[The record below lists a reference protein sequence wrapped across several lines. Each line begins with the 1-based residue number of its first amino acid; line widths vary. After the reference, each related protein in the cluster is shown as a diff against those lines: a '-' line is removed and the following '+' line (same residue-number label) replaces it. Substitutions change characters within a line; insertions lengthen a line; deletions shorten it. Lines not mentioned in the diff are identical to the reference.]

1 MKVPVQTNFKR
12 TPTFRHRDIST
23 PVPIEMP
30 ELPALPA
37 PPVFQWMQRVLFPGI
52 QLAVFAVGLYLLF
65 SVIVMRSSFN
75 LFYMIGF
82 MALGMIASLICAVIE
97 YFVMKNRQNRQY
109 TLLRDEFIR
118 NLQAHSGESV
128 HAGQAYAARLER
140 AFPGKQSAGA
150 AGLTNTLW
158 ERTYD
163 EELLLRL
170 GTVEN
175 VPNPAALTCRQSF
188 SKHPLSREIA
198 QALDSCATLPR
209 MPYLLNCADHHCL
222 AVTGN
227 LAEDFSMAFLCEI
240 LENYSPERV
249 QLHCMAEQKNLTI
262 ALLAQLPHV
271 EHQTLNE
278 ALDALA
284 TEDDGRLHL
293 IWISGKTAANA
304 GSIVKRAA
312 DIKAKSLIFI
322 QNPDEAPAF
331 CDCRIHVDTS
341 EQAELSRAFSPERIF
356 RPELMSLSVFQQSLS
371 DLSGLCTAQ
380 PIQAAQV
387 QDALKIPEKLTLFE
401 FLKISDIQQWVF
413 SQHPVTGS
421 GLRIPIGQGEGGKKV
436 FLNFTACRGH
446 GMLAGMTGSGKSQF
460 LLTML
465 ALLSLQYQPEFF
477 TFAIIDFKADASA
490 MQLRDLPNF
499 VGALSD
505 LDDSTQLNRA
515 LVMLEYESK
524 RRQQVLNDA
533 KRDGVIA
540 VNEIEHYHRA
550 QVSGK
555 KLPPLPYLLVIVDE
569 FVDAKRSDPNFLEKM
584 AQIARQGRSRGIYLL
599 LSAQNPS
606 SEIGGQI
613 AANVGYDICFK
624 VRDGAISSAVIGK
637 PVAAE
642 IGAQQRGRGYLL
654 TDAGGLEEFQTPYCD
669 EELTVNDRKTTQLEE
684 IVNLLKTK
692 HSSSLPR
699 VFEVPLPKELLLNQK
714 TLSSLQKPP
723 EGTDLAIPVGLSD
736 NIYAAKLEQ
745 FSIPFVNGNVMIFG
759 NPSTGKSTLLQ
770 TMLFLG
776 CAAYPPDK
784 LQFIVCAF
792 GDSMQLRLFEEL
804 LHVRNVIS
812 FENTELLTRLPSRLE
827 REINFRKNKGEK
839 SPALIVMVDRMEIF
853 VQECPELADRLT
865 ELSQISFK
873 YGVYF
878 VFSSIQHN
886 ILSSNK
892 RQSIKTWIAF
902 RTDNAPY
909 SNYMPIRE
917 VKRPMPVPGRA
928 LACINGSHA
937 TEVHFFTV
945 ERFGISAE
953 ENTRKLQKQIETIS
967 HFYGQPHR
975 AVDIETIPDCIDTG
989 SMEDCDSEIL
999 PVGLR
1004 WEYPFAPSGYHFTE
1018 SPFFVVSDFDR
1029 NRKTLLYMALYSAT
1043 TDNFETHQVFYCDPG
1058 VRSSELNEYSKG
1070 KLFCYGENDLK
1081 QFFEAIRPLY
1091 TAPGTPANSG
1101 RIFIFIN
1108 YLSLCE
1114 SKAHSAGLK
1123 SDYDTFVKEVRDRS
1137 SQLLSKQIHFVLSDH
1152 AGVLRT
1158 DRTVSSLMMEAKQ
1171 YGHGIACGGT
1181 TANRLGLER
1190 IYYNPPIPEGCGY
1203 LYCPSESPS
1212 LIKLQNR
1219 Q

>member
-1 MKVPVQTNFKR
+1 MPIQTNLKR
-12 TPTFRHRDIST
+12 TPAFRHRDIST

-30 ELPALPA
+30 ELPVLPA
-37 PPVFQWMQRVLFPGI
+37 PPVFKWMQRVLFPGI
-52 QLAVFAVGLYLLF
+52 QLAVFAVGLYLIF
-65 SVIVMRSSFN
+65 SVIVMHSSFN

-97 YFVMKNRQNRQY
+97 YFVMKKRQSRQY
-109 TLLRDEFIR
+109 ALLREEFIR
-118 NLQAHSGESV
+118 DLQVRSGESV
-128 HAGQAYAARLER
+128 GVGQAYAARLER

-150 AGLTNTLW
+150 SELTNTLW

-163 EELLLRL
+163 EKLLLRL

-175 VPNPAALTCRQSF
+175 APNPAALACRQSF
-188 SKHPLSREIA
+188 SKHPLAMEIA
-198 QALDSCATLPR
+198 QALASCATLPR
-209 MPYLLNCADHHCL
+209 MPYLLNCTDHHCL

-227 LAEDFSMAFLCEI
+227 LAEDFSRAFLCEI

-278 ALDALA
+278 ALDVLA

-293 IWISGKTAANA
+293 IWVSGKTAANA
-304 GSIVKRAA
+304 VPIVKRAA
-312 DIKAKSLIFI
+312 EIKTKSMIFI

-331 CDCRIHVDTS
+331 CDCCIHVDTS
-341 EQAELSRAFSPERIF
+341 EQAELSRAFSPEQLF
-356 RPELMSLSVFQQSLS
+356 RPELMSLSAFQQSLS
-371 DLSGLCTAQ
+371 YLSDLRTAR
-380 PIQAAQV
+380 PIQATQV
-387 QDALKIPEKLTLFE
+387 QDVLKIPEKLTLFE
-401 FLKISDIQQWVF
+401 FLKISDTRQWIF
-413 SQHPVTGS
+413 PQHPVAGS

-465 ALLSLQYQPEFF
+465 TLLSLKYQPEFF

-505 LDDSTQLNRA
+505 LDDSAQLNRA

-524 RRQQVLNDA
+524 RRQQALNDA

-540 VNEIEHYHRA
+540 VNEIEYYHRA
-550 QVSGK
+550 QVSGEK

-569 FVDAKRSDPNFLEKM
+569 FVDAKRSDPNFLEQM

-613 AANVGYDICFK
+613 AANMGYDICFK

-669 EELTVNDRKTTQLEE
+669 EELTVNGRKTTQLEE
-684 IVNLLKTK
+684 IVNLLKTR
-692 HSSSLPR
+692 HASSLPR
-699 VFEVPLPKELLLNQK
+699 VFEVPLPKELLLNQE
-714 TLSSLQKPP
+714 TLRSLQKSP
-723 EGTDLAIPVGLSD
+723 EGTDLAIPVGFSD
-736 NIYAAKLEQ
+736 NIYAARLEQ

-759 NPSTGKSTLLQ
+759 NPGTGKSTLLQ

-792 GDSMQLRLFEEL
+792 GDSTQLRLFMEL
-804 LHVRNVIS
+804 PHVRNVIS
-812 FENTELLTRLPSRLE
+812 FEDSELLTRLPSRLE
-827 REINFRKNKGEK
+827 REIDIRKRTGEK
-839 SPALIVMVDRMEIF
+839 SPALIVIVDRMESF
-853 VQECPELADRLT
+853 DQECPRLAGRLT

-873 YGVYF
+873 YGIYF

-886 ILSSNK
+886 ILASNK
-892 RQSIKTWIAF
+892 RQSIKTWISF
-902 RTDNAPY
+902 HTDNDPY

-917 VKRPMPVPGRA
+917 VKRPVPIPGRA

-945 ERFGISAE
+945 DRFGISTE
-953 ENTRKLQKQIETIS
+953 ENTEKLRKQIEAIS

-975 AVDIETIPDCIDTG
+975 AVDIETIPDYISTDA
-989 SMEDCDSEIL
+989 MEDCDSSIL
-999 PVGLR
+999 PVGLH
-1004 WEYPFAPSGYHFTE
+1004 WEYSFTPDGYHFTE
-1018 SPFFVVSDFDR
+1018 SPFFVVSDFVRTRD
-1029 NRKTLLYMALYSAT
+1029 TLLYMALYSAT
-1043 TDNFETHQVFYCDPG
+1043 TDNFETRQVFYCDPG
-1058 VRSSELNEYSKG
+1058 VRSFPPELNAHR
-1070 KLFCYGENDLK
+1070 KLACYGENDLK
-1081 QFFEAIRPLY
+1081 QFFEEIRPLY

-1101 RIFIFIN
+1101 HIFIFIN
-1108 YLSLCE
+1108 YMSLCE
-1114 SKAHSAGLK
+1114 SKAQSIGLNTH
-1123 SDYDTFVKEVRDRS
+1123 YTTFVTDVRARS
-1137 SQLLSKQIHFVLSDH
+1137 SQLLSMRIHFILSDH

-1181 TANRLGLER
+1181 TANRLGLET
-1190 IYYNPPIPEGCGY
+1190 IYYNQPIPEGCGY
-1203 LYCPSESPS
+1203 LYCPGECPS

-1219 Q
+1219 R